1 MKTKIVF
8 LLVVVIGCAAG
19 GTAVFRYHAL
29 RKPAPQTVKAAQETN
44 VARKNDQ
51 THPTA
56 APENAPPAPVATPAA
71 PGERTPPGAIA
82 DFSAGDSRSQ
92 PVKADR
98 QVSAKPPPAPRP
110 ARTPAP
116 APADVLVPEPVA
128 RQALSLVGADAEAE
142 TIWSWAIN
150 DPNLSRDE
158 RRELIEDLNRD
169 GFSDPRNPGVED
181 LPLIESRIA
190 LIEELAP
197 YAMDD
202 VNAAAFAEAYKDL
215 VNMYLRLTGY

>member
-1 MKTKIVF
+1 MKTKLVV
-8 LLVVVIGCAAG
+8 LLVVAAGCAVAG
-19 GTAVFRYHAL
+19 AVIVRNQAL
-29 RKPAPQTVKAAQETN
+29 RKAASQTVKADREADLAKQKDQ
-44 VARKNDQ
+44 ARRA
-51 THPTA
+51 A
-56 APENAPPAPVATPAA
+56 APVSAPAAAVATP
-71 PGERTPPGAIA
+71 PPERTSPEPIA
-82 DFSAGDSRSQ
+82 DYSADVAQ
-92 PVKADR
+92 TQAVKADR

-181 LPLIESRIA
+181 LPLIESRIF
-190 LIEELAP
+190 LIQGLAP
-197 YAMDD
+197 YAMDE

-215 VNMYLRLTGY
+215 VNMYLRLTGF